1 MLALK
6 EWACIVDA
14 LGKGKQSLTIRK
26 GGIAEDT
33 NQFTVK
39 GNEFLLY
46 PTLFH
51 QAETFIKPQWQPFLK
66 HQSFHPTADKVVIK
80 YFAKVADVRTITDYN
95 QLKKLSPFHAWTD
108 AFIEEKFNRW
118 NKSVEVLI
126 LQIFAL
132 GAAQEIEILPTY
144 GGCNSW
150 IDIQTP
156 IECIG
161 KPIINQ
167 SIV

>member
-6 EWACIVDA
+6 DWSCIVDA

-33 NQFTVK
+33 NQFIVK

-51 QAETFIKPQWQPFLK
+51 QADSFIKPQWQPFLK
-66 HQSFHPTADKVVIK
+66 HDSFHLNTNRVTLK
-80 YFAKVADVRTITDYN
+80 YYAKVADVRFITDYD
-95 QLKKLSPFHAWTD
+95 QIKKLSPFHAWTD

-118 NKSVEVLI
+118 EKNVQVLI
-126 LQIFAL
+126 LQVFAL
-132 GAAQEIEILPTY
+132 GASQEIDILPSY

-150 IDIQTP
+150 IDIQSP
-156 IECIG
+156 IDLIG
-161 KPIINQ
+161 KPIINK